1 MGGPEPA
8 ARKDS
13 MAHSPTADQII
24 KLLGMRPLPVEGG
37 YYAETHRSGEFP
49 ASVIANTHPGPRP
62 HGTAI
67 YYLLTPD
74 TLSAMHRLP
83 GPEIYHHY
91 LGDPVELLVLSPDGS
106 GRPTILGDD
115 LLAGQRPQFVVP
127 GGAWQGSILLP
138 GDHGFALMGT
148 TMSPGFDFSDNE
160 PGDRAALTAAY
171 PAFADAIAARFH
183 QTEVSSN

>member
-1 MGGPEPA
+1 MAG
-8 ARKDS
+8 KDS
-13 MAHSPTADQII
+13 MAQSLTADQVIEM
-24 KLLGMRPLPVEGG
+24 LGMKPLPVEGG
-37 YYAETHRSGEFP
+37 YYAETHRSGELP
-49 ASVIANTHPGPRP
+49 ASLIAETHPGPRSY
-62 HGTAI
+62 GTAI

-91 LGDPVELLVLSPDGS
+91 LGDPAELVVLSPDGN
-106 GRPTILGDD
+106 GQRIILGHN

-148 TMSPGFDFSDNE
+148 TMSPGYDFADNE
-160 PGDRAALTAAY
+160 PGDQAALTTAY
-171 PAFADAIAARFH
+171 PAFSAAIAARIH
-183 QTEVSSN
+183 QTEPPSN

>member
-1 MGGPEPA
+1 
-8 ARKDS
+8 
-13 MAHSPTADQII
+13 MAQPLTGDRVIE
-24 KLLGMRPLPVEGG
+24 LLGMKPLPVEGG
-37 YYAETHRSGEFP
+37 YYAETHRSGVLP
-49 ASVIANTHPGPRP
+49 ASAIADTHPGPRSY
-62 HGTAI
+62 GTAI

-91 LGDPVELLVLSPDGS
+91 LGDPVELLVLSPDGT
-106 GRPTILGDD
+106 GQHVILGSD

-148 TMSPGFDFSDNE
+148 TMSPGFDFADNE
-160 PGDRAALTAAY
+160 PGDQAAISAAY
-171 PAFADAIAARFH
+171 PAFAAAIASRIH
-183 QTEVSSN
+183 QIESASN